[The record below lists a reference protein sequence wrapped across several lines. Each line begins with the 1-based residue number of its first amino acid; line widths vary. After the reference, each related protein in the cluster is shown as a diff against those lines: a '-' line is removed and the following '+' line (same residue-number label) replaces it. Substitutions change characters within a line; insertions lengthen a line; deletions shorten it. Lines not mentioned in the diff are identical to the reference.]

1 MQIASLE
8 RRPQNILIC
17 FAKDDNN
24 GWFGEF
30 DFYYFLHI
38 LPEVIF
44 APINTHIIIYDI
56 N

>member
-8 RRPQNILIC
+8 RRPQNNILIC

-24 GWFGEF
+24 GEF
-30 DFYYFLHI
+30 DFYYFSHI
-38 LPEVIF
+38 LPEVIS
-44 APINTHIIIYDI
+44 APINTHIMIYDI